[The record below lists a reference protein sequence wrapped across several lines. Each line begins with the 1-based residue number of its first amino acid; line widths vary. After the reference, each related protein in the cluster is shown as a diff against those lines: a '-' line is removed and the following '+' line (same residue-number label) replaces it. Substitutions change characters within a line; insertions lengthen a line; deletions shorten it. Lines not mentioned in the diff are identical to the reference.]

1 MMRSLVLFFLLFP
14 LFIFGQND
22 VDRVTM
28 PTKNGKLFYED
39 VVTTDANLSKDLLF
53 FRGLKWSTGT
63 TKDIQA
69 PSWVHDKEAG
79 RIIGNVIF
87 NDLANGIPDAFRHY
101 SFMVDITV
109 KDGKYR
115 VQLYDVKYQF
125 WEGKNF
131 LGKQYYFVEEEYE
144 KQLNQD
150 RYLYRGTSLKRLRS
164 LDEKLKDTLFELK
177 QVMTEAAGSDDF

>member
-1 MMRSLVLFFLLFP
+1 MMRSLVLFFLLFT

-28 PTKNGKLFYED
+28 PTKNGKIFYED
-39 VVTTDANLSKDLLF
+39 VVAVDANLSKDVLF
-53 FRGLKWSTGT
+53 LRGLKWSAGT
-63 TKDIQA
+63 TKDLQA
-69 PSWVHDKEAG
+69 PNWVHDKEAG

-115 VQLYDVKYQF
+115 VQLYDVKYQL

-131 LGKQYYFVEEEYE
+131 LGKQYYFAEEEYE
-144 KQLNQD
+144 KQLNQN
-150 RYLYRGTSLKRLRS
+150 RYLYRGTSLKRLRA
-164 LDEKLKDTLFELK
+164 LEEKLKATLVELNELMK
-177 QVMTEAAGSDDF
+177 EPATADDF